1 MSDFPDTAAPPPPAA
16 LDRHAWFAALEACFA
31 AAAPHPDEVEQRCF
45 HISGLLLRL
54 RFAGGRAQRIVCPA
68 IEHLASHEPAAE
80 PDFTLQI
87 FCQSDSLL
95 PLPPPPAALEDFSPR
110 GDIQGFNTDWLKASF
125 QPFGKIL
132 SACLLP
138 ERRAVVCYGD
148 PDSIYNF
155 ERAAPLRPLLSWI
168 MRSQGRQLVHA
179 GAVALDGTGLLLGGK
194 GGSGKSN
201 TALACLIGGLDFLS
215 DDFCAVASQPEPIAY
230 SLYATARTRRSDF
243 ARLPDLARLADQSDL
258 LPQDKELYYLAPAFP
273 RQAVASCRLKAI
285 LIPQVGAGRSIG
297 LEPISSREALLSLA
311 PVTTTLL
318 PDAGP
323 EVLANLGALVRALP
337 AYRLHL
343 GDNAA
348 QIPGFIRAFLTSQ

>member
-1 MSDFPDTAAPPPPAA
+1 MAGFPDTTATPSPDAP
-16 LDRHAWFAALEACFA
+16 DRAAWFAELEACFA
-31 AAAPHPDEVEQRCF
+31 TATPLSDQVEQRCF
-45 HISGLLLRL
+45 RMGGLLLRL
-54 RFAGGRAQRIVCPA
+54 RFAGCRAQRIVCPA
-68 IEHLASHEPAAE
+68 FEHLASHESAPE

-87 FCQSDSLL
+87 FSQSDSPL
-95 PLPPPPAALEDFSPR
+95 PLPPPPAHLEDFSPR
-110 GDIQGFNTDWLKASF
+110 GDIQGFNTDWLKACF
-125 QPFGKIL
+125 QPFGRIL

-148 PDSIYNF
+148 PGSIYNF

-179 GAVALDGTGLLLGGK
+179 GAVALDGKGLLLGGK

-201 TALACLIGGLDFLS
+201 TALACLLGGLDFLS
-215 DDFCAVASQPEPIAY
+215 DDFCAVVSQPEPTAY

-243 ARLPDLARLADQSDL
+243 ARLPELARLADQSDL

-273 RQAVASCRLKAI
+273 RQTVASCRLKAI
-285 LIPQVGAGRSIG
+285 LIPQVGTGRSIG

-311 PVTTTLL
+311 PVTTSLL

-323 EVLANLGALVRALP
+323 EVLLNLGSLVRALP

-343 GDNAA
+343 GDNSA
-348 QIPGFIRAFLTSQ
+348 QIPGFIRAFLAAQ

>member
-1 MSDFPDTAAPPPPAA
+1 MPDFPCTAT
-16 LDRHAWFAALEACFA
+16 LDRQAWFAAMEACFA
-31 AAAPHPDEVEQRCF
+31 AGSPHPDEVEQHSF
-45 HISGLLLRL
+45 HIGGLLLRL
-54 RFAGGRAQRIVCPA
+54 RFAGCRAQRIVCPA
-68 IEHLASHEPAAE
+68 FEHLASREPAAE
-80 PDFTLQI
+80 PDFTIQI
-87 FCQSDSLL
+87 FSQSDSPL
-95 PLPPPPAALEDFSPR
+95 PLPPPPATLRDFSPR
-110 GDIQGFNTDWLKASF
+110 GDIQGFNTVLLKVSYQA
-125 QPFGKIL
+125 FGRIL

-179 GAVALDGTGLLLGGK
+179 GAVALDGTGILLGGK

-201 TALACLIGGLDFLS
+201 TALACLLGGLDFLS
-215 DDFCAVASQPEPIAY
+215 DDFCAVASQPEPTAY

-258 LPQDKELYYLAPAFP
+258 LPQDKELYYLAPTFP
-273 RQAVASCRLKAI
+273 RQTVASCRLKAI
-285 LIPQVGAGRSIG
+285 LIPQVGTGRSIG

-311 PVTTTLL
+311 PVTTSLI

-343 GDNAA
+343 GDDSA
-348 QIPGFIRAFLTSQ
+348 QIPGFIRAFLAAQ